1 MALAAEDADA
11 YADAAAVAGGSLSAV
26 RRPLSAVR
34 CPLPVPNAHVDAE
47 DAAARSLSRI

>member
-11 YADAAAVAGGSLSAV
+11 DAV